1 MKVGD
6 KVKIIGSHTI
16 EGKHRIGLIG
26 EILDIDWRDEACF
39 VLYPKGQAWVK
50 RTDLEVIESINS
62 PHPEATICGW
72 VAVDDFDNAYIYHSK
87 PTQRCREFCDTGNF
101 ITDLGCDTKYPNGK
115 RCYVIDK
122 DFFPDLT
129 SESEP
134 IPVEIIIKPKKQ
146 C

>member
-16 EGKHRIGLIG
+16 DGKHRIGLIG
-26 EILDIDWRDEACF
+26 EILDIDWRDETCF

-62 PHPEATICGW
+62 LHPEATICGW
-72 VAVDDFDNAYIYHSK
+72 VARTQNGTLGLCRIKPERRCGDWWISIAPEDSAIYRLPH
-87 PTQRCREFCDTGNF
+87 E
-101 ITDLGCDTKYPNGK
+101 L
-115 RCYVIDK
+115 
-122 DFFPDLT
+122 FPDIT
-129 SESEP
+129 WESDP
-134 IPVEIIIKPKKQ
+134 LQVEITIRPKKQ